1 MPENRARRL
10 SRQHLQSILR
20 HHGAAFTGANG
31 TISPGR
37 HWTRMDDVP
46 DIHSLTTL
54 RDAEAA
60 CTRCPLYRNATQV
73 VPGEGPKHAQV
84 MLVGEQPG
92 DQEDRQGHPFVGPAG
107 RVLDRAIA
115 DAGIDRKEVFVTNAV
130 KHFKFEPRGK
140 RRLHKRPNAGEVD
153 ACRWWLD
160 RERKIIKP
168 RVIVALGATAARG
181 LLGRTVTISSVRGDV
196 LDAADDDS
204 RVIVT
209 IHPSY
214 LLRLRDDASK
224 EREYKGFVDDLRQC
238 ERLLKS

>member
-1 MPENRARRL
+1 
-10 SRQHLQSILR
+10 
-20 HHGAAFTGANG
+20 
-31 TISPGR
+31 
-37 HWTRMDDVP
+37 MDDMP
-46 DIHSLTTL
+46 DIRSLSAL

-73 VPGEGPKHAQV
+73 VSGEGPKRAQV

-107 RVLDRAIA
+107 RVLDRAIV
-115 DAGIDRKEVFVTNAV
+115 DAGIERKQVFVTNAV

-160 RERKIIKP
+160 RERAIIRP
-168 RVIVALGATAARG
+168 RVIVALGATAARAV
-181 LLGRTVTISSVRGDV
+181 LGRTVTISSVRGEV
-196 LDAADDDS
+196 LDGAGDGS

-214 LLRLRDDASK
+214 LLRLQDDASK
-224 EREYKGFVDDLRQC
+224 EREYKSFVDDLRRC
-238 ERLLKS
+238 AKLLES

>member
-1 MPENRARRL
+1 MTATPEPTSL
-10 SRQHLQSILR
+10 
-20 HHGAAFTGANG
+20 AA
-31 TISPGR
+31 
-37 HWTRMDDVP
+37 
-46 DIHSLTTL
+46 L

-73 VPGEGPKHAQV
+73 VPGEGPEHAQV

-107 RVLDRAIA
+107 RVLDRAIV
-115 DAGIDRKEVFVTNAV
+115 DAGIERKQVFVTNAV

-140 RRLHKRPNAGEVD
+140 RRLHKRPSAGEVD

-160 RERKIIKP
+160 RERALVKP

-181 LLGRTVTISSVRGDV
+181 VLGRAVTIASVRGEV
-196 LDAADDDS
+196 LDGADES

-214 LLRLRDDASK
+214 LLRLQDDGSK
-224 EREYKGFVDDLRQC
+224 EREYKGFVDDLRRC
-238 ERLLKS
+238 AGLLAA